1 MITWHTTET
10 KVFLISFFF
19 RSVIVALMLLML
31 AQLTLVI
38 QIFHLVTKIPSNQLW
53 PLLVLFQ

>member
-38 QIFHLVTKIPSNQLW
+38 QIFHLVRKIPSNQLW
-53 PLLVLFQ
+53 PLLVRFQ

>member
-10 KVFLISFFF
+10 KVFVISFFF

-38 QIFHLVTKIPSNQLW
+38 QIFHLVMKIPSNQLW
-53 PLLVLFQ
+53 PLLVRFQ

>member
-1 MITWHTTET
+1 MITRHTTRT

>member
-19 RSVIVALMLLML
+19 RLVIVALMLLML

>member
-10 KVFLISFFF
+10 NVFLISFFF

-53 PLLVLFQ
+53 PLLVRFQ